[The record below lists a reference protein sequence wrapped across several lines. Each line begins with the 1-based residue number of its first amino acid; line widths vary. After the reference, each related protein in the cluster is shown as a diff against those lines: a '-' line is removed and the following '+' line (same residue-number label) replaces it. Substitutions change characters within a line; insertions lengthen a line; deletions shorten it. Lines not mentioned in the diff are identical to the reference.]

1 MILPILGIFFIIYG
15 LCSIIRGKIPFIK
28 EYHGVKNIPLHSRI
42 EGGAIL
48 LTGVLLLL
56 QPTLQMDKAPLS
68 LLERPAND
76 FYPSK
81 NPFNCPTNS
90 SGTSLLNGITSIF
103 PKASAICPKR
113 RALRSRDQ
121 GESSSTRSCLVCIP
135 NPSRFK
141 VIAGIP

>member
-56 QPTLQMDKAPLS
+56 QPTLQMDKAPLVIVILAIAVIAV
-68 LLERPAND
+68 LLEV
-76 FYPSK
+76 
-81 NPFNCPTNS
+81 
-90 SGTSLLNGITSIF
+90 LLKI
-103 PKASAICPKR
+103 
-113 RALRSRDQ
+113 
-121 GESSSTRSCLVCIP
+121 V
-135 NPSRFK
+135 
-141 VIAGIP
+141 